1 MLNNWATSCH
11 KAAFFF
17 YMLVF
22 FLISLDIL
30 LMYLRIGFIDY
41 KQYLFYFFYKYL
53 ESLKTHPKNGL
64 VACSGHE
71 MICIAAP

>member
-64 VACSGHE
+64 IVCSGRE